1 MGGQKNMKNKL
12 VSILICVM
20 MLVIMLPSTVLATTI
35 TSDQQTTPSVIGY
48 TNVFGFVLY
57 RGISDNGKTLHF
69 FALKLRYS
77 TISISGERSMG
88 VIVMEPVAIPSP
100 FIGYLGHIFIYG
112 SFFGWFNP

>member
-1 MGGQKNMKNKL
+1 MKNKL

-20 MLVIMLPSTVLATTI
+20 MLVIMLPFTTLATTI
-35 TSDQQTTPSVIGY
+35 TSEQQMTPGAVGWTT
-48 TNVFGFVLY
+48 VFGFVLY

-88 VIVMEPVAIPSP
+88 VIVMEPVAIPSS
-100 FIGYLGHIFIYG
+100 FIGYLGHLFIYG
-112 SFFGWFNP
+112 SFCRWFNP

>member
-1 MGGQKNMKNKL
+1 MKNKF

-20 MLVIMLPSTVLATTI
+20 MLVIMLPFTALATTI
-35 TSDQQTTPSVIGY
+35 TSEQQTTPGVVGW
-48 TNVFGFVLY
+48 TTVFGFVLY
-57 RGISDNGKTLHF
+57 RGISDNGKTLDF

-88 VIVMEPVAIPSP
+88 VIVMEPVAIPSS

-112 SFFGWFNP
+112 SFCRWFNP

>member
-1 MGGQKNMKNKL
+1 MKNKL

-20 MLVIMLPSTVLATTI
+20 MLIIILPSTALATTI
-35 TSDQQTTPSVIGY
+35 TSEHQTSPCVAGL
-48 TNVFGFVLY
+48 TNVFGFVLH
-57 RGISDNGKTLHF
+57 RGTSDNGKTLHF

-88 VIVMEPVAIPSP
+88 VIVMEPIAIPSP